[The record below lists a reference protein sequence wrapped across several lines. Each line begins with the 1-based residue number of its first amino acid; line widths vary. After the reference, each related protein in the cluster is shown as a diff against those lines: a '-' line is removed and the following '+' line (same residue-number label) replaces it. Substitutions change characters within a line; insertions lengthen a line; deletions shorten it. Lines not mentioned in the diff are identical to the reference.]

1 VDNLEVKVSAV
12 DKLNK
17 SIEEITNENKE
28 LAMKV
33 IKEKGGK
40 LDDELLSCR

>member
-1 VDNLEVKVSAV
+1 MIWKLKFLTV
-12 DKLNK
+12 DKINK
-17 SIEEITNENKE
+17 SMEEIANENKE